1 MTFDSGN
8 GFFVDGG
15 GKFLIGSA
23 SGHRMQFDGTDL
35 ILSSSKFF
43 LGDRGQSFIS
53 GSGGILEISSSKF
66 HLSRSGDV
74 VISGDVTATKGNIGG
89 FDIGA
94 NTISTTGAVIGDS
107 SQGLFLSSSIF
118 KVDHVGNVTAS
129 NVDLSGKITATS
141 EVGGFTIDADE
152 IKSGTNIGLDSN
164 NKKFTINDTT
174 FGNTGI
180 QLEHNSGNPRAF
192 IGKSNGG
199 FVKFDGGDVEISS
212 SAFLFG
218 QLDSQ
223 FISGSNGILEISSS
237 KFHLS
242 RSGDVVLQGD
252 LTVDTLTANTAGEI
266 AGWTITSGRL
276 TGGNIIKIDSGGF
289 IEASSGGFSNVNDIG
304 DTSTG
309 FLVNNDGEVLIKQG
323 GANSNLIRFASGI
336 LDIRTGTATISGSQI
351 THNTKVFLG
360 FSKSIH

>member
-1 MTFDSGN
+1 M
-8 GFFVDGG
+8 
-15 GKFLIGSA
+15 
-23 SGHRMQFDGTDL
+23 
-35 ILSSSKFF
+35 
-43 LGDRGQSFIS
+43 
-53 GSGGILEISSSKF
+53 
-66 HLSRSGDV
+66 
-74 VISGDVTATKGNIGG
+74 
-89 FDIGA
+89 
-94 NTISTTGAVIGDS
+94 
-107 SQGLFLSSSIF
+107 FLSSSIF

-180 QLEHNSGNPRAF
+180 QLEHNSKSTAF

-252 LTVDTLTANTAGEI
+252 LTADTLTANTAGEI

-276 TGGNIIKIDSGGF
+276 TGGNIKIDSGGF
-289 IEASSGGFSNVNDIG
+289 IEASSGIF
-304 DTSTG
+304 
-309 FLVNNDGEVLIKQG
+309 KC
-323 GANSNLIRFASGI
+323 
-336 LDIRTGTATISGSQI
+336 
-351 THNTKVFLG
+351 K
-360 FSKSIH
+360 